1 VISVIC
7 WKWGSLFGPEYPNRT
22 RSMLARH
29 LHLPHRLFCV
39 TDDAHGIDPD
49 IGIIA
54 MPKQLADTPRCRR
67 RMQQY
72 SADFD
77 WLFGERLLSIDLDV
91 VLVDDITPIVDR
103 PETIV
108 CWRVGYAGVY
118 SGSFVLWNAGAL
130 DGTWQA
136 YRSDPDGYPERAQ
149 PRGIGSDQAMLNLW
163 LRETRAR
170 DTIIVNKPPAVGVSS
185 ATGQPASTP
194 LFGEW
199 TEADGFVSY
208 FGDGYEKLEHH
219 GVGPTR
225 QALPP
230 GARIVVLGSADKAAM
245 DEGRYD
251 WVRRHWR

>member
-1 VISVIC
+1 MLSVIC

-29 LHLPHRLFCV
+29 LHLPHRLYCV
-39 TDDAHGIDPD
+39 TDDATGVDPE

-54 MPKQLADTPRCRR
+54 MPSQLADTPRCRR

-72 SADFD
+72 SYDFD

-91 VLVDDITPIVDR
+91 VLVDDITPIVIR
-103 PETIV
+103 PEPIV

-130 DGTWQA
+130 DGAWRA
-136 YRSDPDGYPERAQ
+136 YRSDPDGYPQRAQ
-149 PRGIGSDQAMLNLW
+149 PRGVGSDQAMLNLW
-163 LRETRAR
+163 L
-170 DTIIVNKPPAVGVSS
+170 
-185 ATGQPASTP
+185 
-194 LFGEW
+194 GESRVQVAKW

-208 FGDGYEKLEHH
+208 FGAGYERLEHH
-219 GVGPTR
+219 GVGPHR
-225 QALPP
+225 QALPK

-245 DEGRYD
+245 DEGQHD